1 CITTIARGQGR
12 SRPLEAVVREVQ
24 MMVAGGYQEI
34 VLTGVHLGSYGHD
47 FGNQNGLR
55 DLVKALLEAT
65 DIPRIRL
72 SSLEPWDLSD
82 DFFQLW
88 ENPRLCRHLHL
99 PLQSGCDATL
109 KRMRRNTKQQAF
121 RKLVESARA
130 QIPGLGLSTDLI
142 VGFPGEDEDE
152 FAESFAFTEAMN
164 FMKIH
169 VFPYSRR
176 EGTPAARMKGHVDK
190 VTAKNR
196 LRQIQE
202 LSDDGGRRFAQQY
215 IGQTLPVLWEQIRGA
230 SEEGFWHAGLTDNY
244 IRVELKYPDNL
255 TNTIILTRLIALSE
269 NSVTGELSEK
279 RNQM

>member
-1 CITTIARGQGR
+1 
-12 SRPLEAVVREVQ
+12 
-24 MMVAGGYQEI
+24 MMAAGGYQEI

-47 FGNQNGLR
+47 FGSQNGLR

-82 DFFQLW
+82 TFFQLW

-109 KRMRRNTKQQAF
+109 KRMRRNTSQQNF
-121 RKLVESARA
+121 QKLVESARA

-190 VTAKNR
+190 VMAKNR

-279 RNQM
+279 RSQM